1 MTDPTAEQIAKLPK
15 WAQERIRELKRALDV
30 SRLAMADMLDS
41 QSPSLVWYEELVSD
55 STIGGPSIRR
65 VYIQTDRIMFGI
77 DSSRNKIL
85 TVSIDHDEPDLYR
98 ISADSMQIMPRAY
111 NSVEIKVGERR

>member
-65 VYIQTDRIMFGI
+65 VYIQTDRIMFGV
-77 DSSRNKIL
+77 DSSRRML
-85 TVSIDHDEPDLYR
+85 TISIDHDEPDLYK
-98 ISADSMQIMPRAY
+98 ISADSMQIMPRSY
-111 NSVEIKVGERR
+111 NSVEINLGER